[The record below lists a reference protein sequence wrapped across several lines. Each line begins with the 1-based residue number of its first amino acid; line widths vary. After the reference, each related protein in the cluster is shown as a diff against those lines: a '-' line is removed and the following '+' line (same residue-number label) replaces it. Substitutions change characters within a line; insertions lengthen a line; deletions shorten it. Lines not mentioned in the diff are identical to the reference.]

1 MVDLMVVMAC
11 CGLLFEDIRVGEII
25 GMVCWS

>member
-1 MVDLMVVMAC
+1 VDLMVVMVC
-11 CGLLFEDIRVGEII
+11 CGLLFEDIRVGEIV